1 MSSPRREE
9 LQVDGLPA
17 PLSHYTDAVR
27 WGDLLFVSGCA
38 AIGADGLV
46 VAPGDVTAQARTVH
60 DYLGAAL
67 KAAGTDFAHVLKVTV
82 FLTNAAD
89 RQAVNEVRKEY
100 FGSALPASTL
110 IEVAALAIE
119 GLLVEVEAIAGIPS

>member
-38 AIGADGLV
+38 AIGADGRV

-82 FLTNAAD
+82 FLTNIAD

-110 IEVAALAIE
+110 IGVGALAIE